1 SWWSPGSS
9 PPGWALRSRAPPTR
23 TTAPSRRPSWPRR
36 PRDGSAGPAG
46 PPSASGGSWTGC
58 AGGTP
63 RSGRIRTAAA
73 DRALGPRQHSAC
85 VQQHLLTV
93 RAEAL
98 QEMPFDRYD
107 SRNGSVGEQPL
118 TDRGE
123 VGALPDEPLHDG
135 LRADLPCP
143 ALALVPALPGGE
155 HVHLLMGE
163 PAVVG
168 VVARR
173 IRVSRD
179 SSQISTPI
187 RISHSTTRIAC
198 PPYIRSTGSPS
209 TTEKFHPKYISI
221 PGIKAGRKTTNP
233 MAVPH
238 MRTTKPT
245 MMPVAEVYSARPT
258 SPNRPRWPTS
268 PSISSA
274 RSASSCREW

>member
-1 SWWSPGSS
+1 GARGCCPPAPRRPPHAVAGTCAATASPPRRRRRSWWGTSCGCAAAAASASWWSPGSS

-23 TTAPSRRPSWPRR
+23 TTAPSRRPSWPRH

-46 PPSASGGSWTGC
+46 PPSASGGSGTGC

-63 RSGRIRTAAA
+63 RSGRIPTAAA

-155 HVHLLMGE
+155 HVHLL
-163 PAVVG
+163 
-168 VVARR
+168 
-173 IRVSRD
+173 
-179 SSQISTPI
+179 
-187 RISHSTTRIAC
+187 
-198 PPYIRSTGSPS
+198 
-209 TTEKFHPKYISI
+209 
-221 PGIKAGRKTTNP
+221 
-233 MAVPH
+233 
-238 MRTTKPT
+238 
-245 MMPVAEVYSARPT
+245 
-258 SPNRPRWPTS
+258 
-268 PSISSA
+268 
-274 RSASSCREW
+274 